1 MIKVMNMSRFLGICV
16 DAGASI
22 DIDCPV
28 KHVVDRNVV
37 EFEFGQSTG
46 TLHLSMT
53 ESALTRFLNQ
63 ATVALDEM
71 RSLGDSHQHRS
82 RAS

>member
-37 EFEFGQSTG
+37 EFEFGHSAG

-63 ATVALDEM
+63 ATVALDEV
-71 RSLGDSHQHRS
+71 RSLSGISRDRS
-82 RAS
+82 QES

>member
-1 MIKVMNMSRFLGICV
+1 MIKVTNVSRFLGICV

-37 EFEFGQSTG
+37 EFEFGHSAG
-46 TLHLSMT
+46 SLHLSMT

-63 ATVALDEM
+63 ATVALDEI
-71 RSLGDSHQHRS
+71 RSLGDSQPDRS